1 MRGPH
6 HHKGSHFRRAMHA
19 RRWMRENPTNEEI
32 IAMLEEY
39 QRDLEEEVAKVA
51 GRIRRL
57 REEREEMV
65 GA

>member
-6 HHKGSHFRRAMHA
+6 HRKGPHFRRAMQA
-19 RRWMRENPTNEEI
+19 RRWMRDNPTNEEI
-32 IAMLEEY
+32 ITMLEEY

-57 REEREEMV
+57 REEMV
-65 GA
+65 EA

>member
-1 MRGPH
+1 MRD
-6 HHKGSHFRRAMHA
+6 
-19 RRWMRENPTNEEI
+19 NPTNEEI

-57 REEREEMV
+57 REDREEMV
-65 GA
+65 EA

>member
-6 HHKGSHFRRAMHA
+6 HHRGPHFRRAMHA
-19 RRWMRENPTNEEI
+19 RRWMRENPTNAEI
-32 IAMLEEY
+32 IAMLEEH

-65 GA
+65 EA